1 MTIDFRERI
10 RRLYDETLAGDFS
23 CVSEFFHA
31 KYRSLTESGEDS
43 PKAFIEGT
51 KSLLD
56 MYEIVDRTVLFTL
69 GDEEHVGIV
78 QHVKLRTRGRQSRLE
93 QSLRADFYRIEDGQF
108 IEHWGIPPL

>member
-1 MTIDFRERI
+1 MTIDFRERV

-23 CVSEFFHA
+23 CVPEFFHA

-43 PKAFIEGT
+43 PKAFVEGT
-51 KSLLD
+51 KSLLG

-78 QHVKLRTRGRQSRLE
+78 QQVKLRTRGGQSRLE
-93 QSLRADFYRIEDGQF
+93 ESLRADFYRVEDGKF